1 MYAYY
6 IERGHTIQELLNLS
20 ETEKIFYMANIELMN
35 EAVNNNG
42 Q

>member
-20 ETEKIFYMANIELMN
+20 ETEKLFYMANIELMN
-35 EAVNNNG
+35 EAVNDSG
-42 Q
+42 K